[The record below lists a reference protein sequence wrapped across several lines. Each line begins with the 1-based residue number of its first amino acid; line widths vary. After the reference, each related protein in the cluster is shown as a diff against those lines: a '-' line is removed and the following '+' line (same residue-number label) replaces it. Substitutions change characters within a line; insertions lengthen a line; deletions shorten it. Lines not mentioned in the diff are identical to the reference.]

1 MLEPSFTPRI
11 FKTIDD
17 PKARIDDGRPQS
29 RHHRL
34 LSCASLNLSNAWLS
48 CGARAPQ
55 CVRPG
60 PPARRQLQPVVR
72 K

>member
-29 RHHRL
+29 RPHRL
-34 LSCASLNLSNAWLS
+34 LSCASLNLSNAPAKLRRACAAATPPPTS
-48 CGARAPQ
+48 RAP
-55 CVRPG
+55 
-60 PPARRQLQPVVR
+60 PASAGC
-72 K
+72 